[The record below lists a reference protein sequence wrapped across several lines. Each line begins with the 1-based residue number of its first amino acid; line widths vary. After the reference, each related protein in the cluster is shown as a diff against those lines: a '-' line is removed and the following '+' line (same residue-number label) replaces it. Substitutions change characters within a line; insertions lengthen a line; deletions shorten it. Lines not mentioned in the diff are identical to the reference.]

1 MNRKK
6 VSAWILILVLL
17 LMSACSTPQPVAPPP
32 PTDTPTSIPPAATP
46 SPLTATPTPIP
57 PTVTST
63 PQPTEPAAQQATGE
77 FIDGTIT
84 SQALAG
90 NLVGDPA
97 ERPYVVYVPPSYAEG
112 DKHYPVVY
120 VLHWFTGNERT
131 ALHYVDTFY
140 KYMLKKDTVQ
150 EMIFVFPNA
159 DNAFGGSNYLSSA
172 TIGDYETYIAREL
185 VAQIDANYRTIPH
198 PDSRG
203 ITGCSMGGHGSMHLA
218 LTFPDVFGVVAS
230 MSGRYDIANDPSI
243 AEAAAAAFTQ
253 VPEDFDDLSDYQRT
267 GISQIGGMISI
278 AASAAPNPDK
288 PPFYMDMPFE
298 VVDGEGRI
306 VPEVMEKIVAVD
318 VVHDLEAYLQQ
329 PLRLRH
335 ILFYH
340 GTGDQVIPEESARS
354 LDQLLTT
361 HGVEHEYVEIKG
373 GHCSYD
379 VTPVLQYLS
388 DNLVGEQ
395 P

>member
-1 MNRKK
+1 MMNQKRILAS
-6 VSAWILILVLL
+6 VMALTLMAWLL
-17 LMSACSTPQPVAPPP
+17 AACSASAPTATTPPQTA
-32 PTDTPTSIPPAATP
+32 TPTSIPP
-46 SPLTATPTPIP
+46 TATPTPIP
-57 PTVTST
+57 PTATPT
-63 PQPTEPAAQQATGE
+63 PQPTEPAAQQTTGE
-77 FIDGTIT
+77 FIDETIT

-140 KYMLKKDTVQ
+140 KYMLKKGTVQ

-159 DNAFGGSNYLSSA
+159 DNAFGGSQYLSSA

-243 AEAAAAAFTQ
+243 ADTAAAFTH
-253 VPEDFDDLSDYQRT
+253 VPEDLDDLSYYQRI
-267 GISQIGGMISI
+267 GISQIAGMISI
-278 AASAAPNPDK
+278 AAAAAPNPDK

-306 VPEVMEKIVAVD
+306 VPEVMEKIAAVD

-329 PLRLRH
+329 PLRLHH
-335 ILFYH
+335 ILLYH
-340 GTGDQVIPEESARS
+340 GSGDQVIPIESAQS

-361 HGVEHEYVEIKG
+361 HGVEHEYVEIKA

-388 DNLVGEQ
+388 DHLVGEQ